1 MKKYSEVHKII
12 AVILIFGLLIEF
24 SGCYS
29 VREISTSE
37 ILPGD
42 KNLIHSKNFA
52 YTADSVSIF
61 EGILTGK
68 LDLSFKD
75 YGNEI
80 KNHIYVASDT
90 AVKIN
95 QNIIIVP
102 LAEILRIECTAPD
115 QDRTK
120 NIAKTAIII
129 GGVVV
134 ITGAI
139 LVGLMVKGTVEI
151 IDDLA
156 SICTDF

>member
-1 MKKYSEVHKII
+1 MKKYSQVQQLI
-12 AVILIFGLLIEF
+12 AILLAFGLMIEF

-42 KNLIHSKNFA
+42 KNLIHTKNFA
-52 YTADSVSIF
+52 YTADSVTIF

-68 LDLSFKD
+68 LDRSLKD

-80 KNHIYVASDT
+80 RNHIYVASDT

-102 LAEILRIECTAPD
+102 LAEIRRIECTAPD

-120 NIAKTAIII
+120 KIATTAIII

-134 ITGAI
+134 ISGII
-139 LVGLMVKGTVEI
+139 LIGVMVKGTIEI
-151 IDDLA
+151 FDDLA
-156 SICTDF
+156 SICTEL